1 MLCRSVDWSSGL
13 NPAIYPFALLAIRNK
28 LYYGIKPLIPRSLR
42 LGLRSWVTLQK
53 RELVGHIWPI
63 LRGSET
69 APKDWPGW
77 PDGKEFALVLTH
89 DVETEQ
95 GVCNCKLLMRL
106 EADLGFRSSYN
117 FIPEGDYR
125 VSKQLRDELT
135 SKGFEVGV
143 HDLYHDGKLYSSRA
157 GFAEKARRIN
167 DYLRDWGAV
176 GFRSGFMLHNLEW
189 LSDLNTLYDSSTF
202 DTDPFEPQPD
212 GVGTIFP
219 FWVPRISHNGEQ
231 NDSGINNG
239 KSEQRLSGY
248 VELPYTLPQ
257 DSTVFLLLRERHP
270 DIWFQKLD
278 WIARHGGMAL
288 LNVHPDYA
296 CFDNSAGRGEF
307 PVSRYTDLLNYVRA
321 RYPGKFW
328 QALPREVAAYVSE
341 LNSKGER
348 KSAAPKS

>member
-1 MLCRSVDWSSGL
+1 
-13 NPAIYPFALLAIRNK
+13 LLAIRNK

-53 RELVGHIWPI
+53 RQLVGNVWPI

-69 APKDWPGW
+69 APQDWPGW
-77 PDGKEFALVLTH
+77 PNGKQFAFVLTH
-89 DVETEQ
+89 DVETDR
-95 GVCNCKLLMRL
+95 GVCNCPPLMQL
-106 EADLGFRSSYN
+106 EAELGFRSSYN

-143 HDLYHDGKLYSSRA
+143 HDLHHDGKLYSSRH
-157 GFAEKARRIN
+157 GFAQKAQRIN
-167 DYLRDWGAV
+167 DYLREWGAV

-189 LSDLNTLYDSSTF
+189 LSELDALYDASTF

-219 FWVPRISHNGEQ
+219 FWVRRNESNG
-231 NDSGINNG
+231 DIKKHDLNNG
-239 KSEQRLSGY
+239 QNEQRPRGY

-288 LNVHPDYA
+288 LNVHPDYV
-296 CFDNSAGRGEF
+296 CFHESSVSRGEF
-307 PVSRYTDLLNYVRA
+307 PVSRYSEFLKYVQT
-321 RYPGKFW
+321 RYQGQFW
-328 QALPREVAAYVSE
+328 QALPREVAAYVTKLS
-341 LNSKGER
+341 LKTDPKTPS
-348 KSAAPKS
+348 SAV